1 MGGQHGHVAF
11 SELAKITVE
20 PSMSVNTKVTTP
32 LGNVRSMSGSVIDG
46 GAFAVFR
53 AIMPPESELTS
64 NLLGRLVPQF
74 SVWEFG
80 IHDSPPEAHQTTQ
93 FRYEGRAKKSPDPH
107 MKARIEHTISRPD
120 VERESSHL
128 TAPGSTL
135 TI

>member
-1 MGGQHGHVAF
+1 
-11 SELAKITVE
+11 
-20 PSMSVNTKVTTP
+20 MSVNTKVTTP

-53 AIMPPESELTS
+53 AIMPLESELTS
-64 NLLGRLVPQF
+64 NLLGRLVPQL

-107 MKARIEHTISRPD
+107 MKARIERGGLGEGTSSLSGRYELISCCLRQ
-120 VERESSHL
+120 
-128 TAPGSTL
+128 
-135 TI
+135 